1 MTIVLQI
8 AGGVIILVAL
18 IDVYLTVLQ
27 GGAVALL
34 SNHLNRMIWRTFR
47 WTSAYVPSRDAFLT
61 YAGPTIIFAT
71 VGMWVVLLLVGFAL
85 VYWPALGDGVT
96 ASDGP
101 TPSGFATALYVS
113 GFSLSTLG
121 TGDLIAQDDRYRLL
135 MAFEAIVGFSVVT
148 ASLTYLL
155 GVYNAI
161 TSNNAA
167 AAWMHH
173 ATGDRGD
180 SVQLLCHL
188 GPGGDFNGARG
199 TLSTMSHDLVEIVES
214 HHTYVVLRFFR
225 FTNPDLSLP
234 RVALLTLDTT
244 SLIAT
249 ALDDGAYRTLQGSA
263 AVVQLRKG
271 GRQLVTELAPDFIP
285 SGMPAEEARHLDEP
299 AWREHYR
306 DALRALREEGIS
318 TTADAEAGEER
329 YVALR
334 REWMPLVAAFT
345 HYLAYD
351 WHEVAPAQPETRQ
364 T

>member
-1 MTIVLQI
+1 MDLLLPLIGAVVVL
-8 AGGVIILVAL
+8 ATLV
-18 IDVYLTVLQ
+18 DVYLTVLQ
-27 GGAVALL
+27 GGSVALL
-34 SNHLNRMIWRTFR
+34 SNHLNRAVWVTFR
-47 WTSAYVPSRDAFLT
+47 WTSGYVPRRDSFLT

-71 VGMWVVLLLVGFAL
+71 VGMWVVLLLAGFAL
-85 VYWPALGDGVT
+85 IYWPALGEGI
-96 ASDGP
+96 AAPDGP
-101 TPSGFATALYVS
+101 TPTGFATALYVS
-113 GFSLSTLG
+113 GVSLSTLG
-121 TGDLIAQDDRYRLL
+121 TGDLVAQDDWHRLL
-135 MAFEAIVGFSVVT
+135 MASEAIVGFSVVT

-161 TSNNAA
+161 MRNNAS

-180 SVQLLCHL
+180 AVQLICHL

-249 ALDDGAYRTLQGSA
+249 ALDQDAYRTLRGSA

-271 GRQLVTELAPDFIP
+271 GRQLVTELAPNFIP

-306 DALRALREEGIS
+306 KALLALRDEGIR
-318 TTADAEAGEER
+318 TVADPAAGEER

-351 WHEVAPAQPETRQ
+351 WQEVAPAQPETRPG
-364 T
+364 